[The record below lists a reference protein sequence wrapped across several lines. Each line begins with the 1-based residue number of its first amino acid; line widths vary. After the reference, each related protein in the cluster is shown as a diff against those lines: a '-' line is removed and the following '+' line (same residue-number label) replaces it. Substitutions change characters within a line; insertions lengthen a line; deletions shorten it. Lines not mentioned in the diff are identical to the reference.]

1 MSKYSSIDT
10 DFDDEECLVEALV
23 QDGFK
28 PVMAKDQIKGD
39 CLEGFQGDKRKEHA
53 HIILPRKQVGG
64 AANDIGFVRQPD
76 GKFTATI
83 SAYDQG
89 RHGTKWLDKIRQNF
103 VVAKQTREWK
113 KQGYTE
119 FETTK
124 NDDGGVTVKAKIPT
138 QHVPAQQQKAQ
149 VGFRR

>member
-1 MSKYSSIDT
+1 
-10 DFDDEECLVEALV
+10 LV

-28 PVMAKDQIKGD
+28 PVMAEDQIAGD
-39 CLEGFQGDKRKEHA
+39 QLEGYQGDKRKERA

-64 AANDIGFVRQPD
+64 AANDIGFVRGAD
-76 GKFTATI
+76 GKFSATI

-89 RHGTKWLDKIRQNF
+89 RHDAKWLGTIREKF
-103 VVAKQTREWK
+103 VVAKQMKEWK

-119 FETTK
+119 FEQTK
-124 NDDGGVTVKAKIPT
+124 EKDGTIVVHAKIPAKHLP
-138 QHVPAQQQKAQ
+138 QQQQKAT